1 MPWGLQ
7 VKPLGPK
14 LWESQRWKAAWYVVK
29 KKLDSEATVQTLKV
43 VKTSYDSD
51 CAHAAFASKEEADLV
66 RRTLNNEPFTYEEYL
81 EEEPISCI
89 TDSGQEYRKQ
99 GRRHPPKKEVEE
111 DEGWLFANP
120 NKPKNYKNWT
130 KKPKTYTETL
140 VKNMIPQN
148 KRITVY
154 YMNKYLI
161 LLIPLVQWRWVFGS
175 TNSGSMQ
182 QEELEEE
189 KEDEVPSDAE
199 APEGDSEGQ

>member
-1 MPWGLQ
+1 M
-7 VKPLGPK
+7 
-14 LWESQRWKAAWYVVK
+14 VK

-51 CAHAAFASKEEADLV
+51 CAHAVFASKEEADQV

-81 EEEPISCI
+81 EEESISCI
-89 TDSGQEYRKQ
+89 TESGQEYYRKQ
-99 GRRHPPKKEVEE
+99 GRR
-111 DEGWLFANP
+111 
-120 NKPKNYKNWT
+120 
-130 KKPKTYTETL
+130 
-140 VKNMIPQN
+140 
-148 KRITVY
+148 
-154 YMNKYLI
+154 I
-161 LLIPLVQWRWVFGS
+161 LSIQLIPLVQWRWVFGS